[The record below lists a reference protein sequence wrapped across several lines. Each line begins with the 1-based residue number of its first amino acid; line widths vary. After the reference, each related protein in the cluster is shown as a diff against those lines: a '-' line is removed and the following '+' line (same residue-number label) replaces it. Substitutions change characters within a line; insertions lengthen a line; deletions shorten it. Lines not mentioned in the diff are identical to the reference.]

1 MTVRRTRHIWG
12 IAAAVGLTVVLTACQ
27 QTPGTL
33 VTKAGNGDSTV
44 TDNVQAVE
52 AGLGKPTSVAVDS
65 NGYLYIAGVQCSPG
79 QVPAQCQG
87 QLRVVTIHG
96 TIETLTQAQFTAA
109 VTGLISDAA
118 GNLTVAASGY
128 GYTYVIGSNTDGS
141 LSDIAGPFTSTDD
154 DLPTLAQLP
163 HGDLALTLPSE
174 NRVVRIAAG
183 NHAVTALAGTGTA
196 GFSGDG
202 GPATAARLDRPM
214 GIAAAPDGTVYI
226 GEAGNERVRKVNPTT
241 GVITTIAGT
250 GNSSAG
256 PLSGEGGPAT
266 AADLYGPWNLA
277 VGADGSVFV
286 SEAIGH
292 VVRRISPSGDI
303 TTVIGTGAAGS
314 SSSYGEG
321 GPAVDA
327 RLGEPLGLA
336 FDRVGNLLVAD
347 ATIQRV
353 LRAAPP
359 FP

>member
-1 MTVRRTRHIWG
+1 MRKPRSVRPARPSSSLGAPKYRGDVTVRGVRRFWG
-12 IAAAVGLTVVLTACQ
+12 IAAAVGLTVSGPACQ

-44 TDNVQAVE
+44 TDNVQAVQ

-65 NGYLYIAGVQCSPG
+65 NGYLYIAGVQCAPG

-96 TIETLTQAQFTAA
+96 TIDRTQAQFSGA
-109 VTGLISDAA
+109 VTGLISDVA
-118 GNLTVAASGY
+118 GNLTVAVSGH
-128 GYTYVIGSNTDGS
+128 GYTYVIGSNSDDT

-183 NHAVTALAGTGTA
+183 NHAVTPLAGTGTA

-202 GPATAARLDRPM
+202 GPATAAKLDRPM

-226 GEAGNERVRKVNPTT
+226 GEAGNERVRQVNPTT

-256 PLSGEGGPAT
+256 PVQRRRGPAT

-286 SEAIGH
+286 SEATGH

-303 TTVIGTGAAGS
+303 TTVIGTGVVV
-314 SSSYGEG
+314 EQQLRRRR
-321 GPAVDA
+321 PC
-327 RLGEPLGLA
+327 R
-336 FDRVGNLLVAD
+336 R
-347 ATIQRV
+347 
-353 LRAAPP
+353 RAARRTPRP
-359 FP
+359 RV